1 MPCYDIHAVRMASS
15 SSSSS
20 SHLSH
25 TDPIHEAVA
34 KIKNVEDEIESVK
47 VDIKKVEVDIE
58 KVEAKIES
66 KDDSLNKSTDKT
78 EKDFLRAEITQL
90 RQEKSQLR
98 QEKDRLHQK
107 ELLLLQQRPQQEQQK
122 AGKTVSY
129 DELYFISYGTCMT
142 ITIIG
147 CHDHLTLLMSVFVS
161 LSVSIVYHHDLH
173 SAFLCLCHIIPRP
186 HPSIQLSV
194 YLSLSY
200 SCENN
205 MNMIW
210 HMSRLFRLLIF
221 YRFVYI
227 QQ

>member
-1 MPCYDIHAVRMASS
+1 MLCYDIHAVRMASS

-25 TDPIHEAVA
+25 TDPIHEVAA

-90 RQEKSQLR
+90 RQEKDRLRQEKDRLR

-147 CHDHLTLLMSVFVS
+147 CHDHLTLLMSVFGC
-161 LSVSIVYHHDLH
+161 LSVSIVYHDDFH

-186 HPSIQLSV
+186 HPLSGQLLSIYPYYALV
-194 YLSLSY
+194 T
-200 SCENN
+200 
-205 MNMIW
+205 
-210 HMSRLFRLLIF
+210 
-221 YRFVYI
+221 
-227 QQ
+227 

>member
-1 MPCYDIHAVRMASS
+1 MLCYDIHAVRMASS

-90 RQEKSQLR
+90 RQEKDRLRQEKDRLR

-107 ELLLLQQRPQQEQQK
+107 ELLLLQQRPQQQQQQ
-122 AGKTVSY
+122 AGQTVLY
-129 DELYFISYGTCMT
+129 DELYLISYGL
-142 ITIIG
+142 
-147 CHDHLTLLMSVFVS
+147 HYDDNNHRVSS
-161 LSVSIVYHHDLH
+161 LSHSSDVCICVSVCIYCYHHGLH

-186 HPSIQLSV
+186 HPSFYPTICLSI
-194 YLSLSY
+194 L
-200 SCENN
+200 
-205 MNMIW
+205 II
-210 HMSRLFRLLIF
+210 LL
-221 YRFVYI
+221 
-227 QQ
+227 

>member
-25 TDPIHEAVA
+25 TDPIHEAAA

-107 ELLLLQQRPQQEQQK
+107 ELLLLQQRPQQERPQQQQQE

-129 DELYFISYGTCMT
+129 DELYFISYGTRMT

-147 CHDHLTLLMSVFVS
+147 CHDHLTLLMSVFVC
-161 LSVSIVYHHDLH
+161 LSVSIVYHDDLH
-173 SAFLCLCHIIPRP
+173 SALLCLCHTHLFIIPF
-186 HPSIQLSV
+186 QK
-194 YLSLSY
+194 SLSISIDPY
-200 SCENN
+200 
-205 MNMIW
+205 II
-210 HMSRLFRLLIF
+210 LFCL
-221 YRFVYI
+221 
-227 QQ
+227 